1 MKGIMT
7 ASSTPDMSFFP
18 SKFAHR
24 RGAFGHCFSHFT
36 YYDLVYTGGGD
47 IITTLSPRT
56 TIVPKSLDL
65 LSSKISTES

>member
-7 ASSTPDMSFFP
+7 ASSTSNMSFF
-18 SKFAHR
+18 SRKFAHR
-24 RGAFGHCFSHFT
+24 SGAFRHCFSHFT
-36 YYDLVYTGGGD
+36 YCDLAYTGGGD